1 MDIYVIIKFKGWH
14 GNSDNSWEVEG
25 HSFVM
30 EYAAANYIKNITN
43 LNYAKVNLDT
53 EWQTKE
59 TEEMEIK
66 EVEEMK
72 IKSIAKKAFDK
83 WRMETNG

>member
-1 MDIYVIIKFKGWH
+1 MDIYVIIKFKSWDHSG
-14 GNSDNSWEVEG
+14 NSWEVEG
-25 HSFVM
+25 NSFVM
-30 EYAAANYIKNITN
+30 ESKAANYIKDKSI
-43 LNYAKVNLDT
+43 LKYVKVNLDV

-59 TEEMEIK
+59 TNKMEIK
-66 EVEEMK
+66 EIEEMK